1 MAQPMPPPPPPKQGF
16 STFTLI
22 LVLALIVCGVAWYR
36 GWFNVQNNPETGKK
50 ELVMHGEKFK
60 ADKDAFLKST
70 GETITKIK
78 DKISGKEAAVKTA
91 KPEDK
96 ATLEK
101 ELDELKKQR
110 DAIDAAIKKA
120 EAATD
125 EAGLKLDESIKKL
138 LDNPK

>member
-1 MAQPMPPPPPPKQGF
+1 MPPPPPPKQGF
-16 STFTLI
+16 STFTFILI
-22 LVLALIVCGVAWYR
+22 LALVVVGVAWWR
-36 GWFNVQNNPETGKK
+36 GWLSWEKNPETGKSGPVVHK
-50 ELVMHGEKFK
+50 DAFK
-60 ADKDAFLKST
+60 ADKEAFLKST
-70 GETITKIK
+70 GEAYTKLK
-78 DKISGKEAAVKTA
+78 DKITGKEAAVKTA

-101 ELDELKKQR
+101 ELEDLKKQR

-125 EAGLKLDESIKKL
+125 AAGLKLDDSIKKL